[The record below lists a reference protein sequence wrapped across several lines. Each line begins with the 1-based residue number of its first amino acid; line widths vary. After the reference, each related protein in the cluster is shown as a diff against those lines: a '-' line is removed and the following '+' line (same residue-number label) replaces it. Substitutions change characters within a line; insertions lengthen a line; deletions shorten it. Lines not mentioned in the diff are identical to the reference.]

1 MKQSKLV
8 YSWYSLHTRSRFE
21 DVVFEGL
28 EKKAFEIFLPKIR
41 VKSKRRDRK
50 VMLNVPLFPGYL
62 FVKTNLNPVEHLEI
76 LKTIGVVSMLGNRK
90 GPVFVPDNNIE
101 SLRIM
106 TNLDTT
112 VVTGNII
119 RKGEK
124 VVVMEGPFA
133 GLTGIFLRYKG
144 KGRVVVNIDTLGQ
157 SAGVEISEED
167 IEKLSEIT

>member
-1 MKQSKLV
+1 M
-8 YSWYSLHTRSRFE
+8 
-21 DVVFEGL
+21 VFEGL
-28 EKKAFEIFLPKIR
+28 QKRAFETFLPKIR

-50 VMLNVPLFPGYL
+50 VMINVPLFPGYL

-76 LKTIGVVSMLGNRK
+76 LKTIGAVRLLGNRE
-90 GPVFVPDNNIE
+90 GPVLVPDESIE

-124 VVVMEGPFA
+124 VIVVEGPFA

-167 IEKLSEIT
+167 IEKLSEIN

>member
-1 MKQSKLV
+1 M
-8 YSWYSLHTRSRFE
+8 
-21 DVVFEGL
+21 VFEGL
-28 EKKAFEIFLPKIR
+28 EKKAFETFLPKIR

-76 LKTIGVVSMLGNRK
+76 LKTIGVVRLLGNRK
-90 GPVFVPDNNIE
+90 GPVFVPNNSID

-106 TNLDTT
+106 TNLDAT

-124 VVVMEGPFA
+124 VIVMEGPFA

-167 IEKLSEIT
+167 IEKLSEIA